1 MNIRTKIIG
10 GYLLFVGLS
19 LSCMGLNYRLENSI
33 VRDAERM
40 YRHSEDIRLEMETQN
55 AFWRQ
60 VIAATDYFLTGAEEH
75 DAEFD
80 HYQIMFVERIEA
92 LDSSLKGE
100 AEIEALRQLRD
111 RHAQFVDKFHEA
123 SALYRVGRKEE
134 GNLVEVGEIDPAEGH
149 VAQAWKTL
157 FELKRDDMSEAIGQI
172 RSYEKYV
179 PILHSLKTTIENTE
193 LIYTESKSLQQSM
206 EVQLHVLKQV
216 IALTDLFLT
225 SDPDH
230 IEEFEEYGKLV
241 HEELRSVQPFF
252 EEGDERELLNLI
264 KVKHVTFS
272 DAFNLAARTY
282 ERGDSASAQ
291 STKLHIVDP
300 AENELALTLNRLNL
314 LKQQNIKRSLDNV
327 ILVDATAL
335 STTKNDAIYVVITL
349 IIGLFIGAISA
360 FRITRPVKQLAEATR
375 GIAAGD
381 FSVRLDAKSGDEV
394 GHLARSFN
402 SMAEALQSTTVS
414 KMFVDDIIKSMTDS
428 LVVTSPEGRIVIVNA
443 ATCQMLGYAEEQ
455 LVGQPLAMLFERDE
469 ESGESPSDDSEDS
482 GMVNDVE
489 RVYLA
494 KDGHKIPIS
503 FSRAIMRLDS
513 SPAHGAVCVAKDITE
528 RKRTECALR
537 KSEER
542 LLQAQKMESIGTLA
556 GGIAHDFNNIL
567 AAIIGYLELAVED
580 LPGDHRT
587 QSHLAQ
593 VLKAAGRARDLVR
606 QILTFS
612 RQEEPQRKLIHV
624 GPILEEALKLLR
636 SSLPSTIEIR
646 QQFDRDAPRLLGDSG
661 RIHQVM
667 MNLGTNA
674 MHAMNGR
681 GGTLEVRLVALNIDA
696 DFAQTHA
703 DLREG
708 RYLRLIVSDTGCGID
723 QHTMERIFEPF
734 FTTQG
739 PGEGTGLGLATVYGI
754 VKDHDGAISVY
765 SEPGAGTTFNIY
777 FPVDERAATESVIQ
791 SHPIPQGRGQ
801 HVMFVDDEV
810 PLALLGKERLER
822 LGYKVTTHTNSI
834 EALEAFHAC
843 PAQFD
848 LVITDYTM
856 PRMNGTDLAMDM
868 LKVRPEIPVIMVT
881 GYSSTINS
889 ERTTS
894 IGIRELLMKP
904 TTAQT
909 IGEAVSRALTRTT
922 ED

>member
-33 VRDAERM
+33 VRDAERI
-40 YRHSEDIRLEMETQN
+40 YRHSEDIRLEMETRN

-60 VIAATDYFLTGAEEH
+60 VIAATNCFFTGAEEH
-75 DAEFD
+75 EAEFD
-80 HYQIMFVERIEA
+80 HYEIVFVQRIES
-92 LDSSLKGE
+92 LESSLKGE
-100 AEIEALRQLRD
+100 AEMEALRQLKD
-111 RHAQFVDKFHEA
+111 RHALYVAKFAEA
-123 SALYRVGRKEE
+123 SAPNRAGRKEE
-134 GNLVEVGEIDPAEGH
+134 GKRVESGEIGPAEER
-149 VAQAWKTL
+149 VEQAWKTL
-157 FELKRDDMSEAIGQI
+157 FELKRVDMSEAIGQI

-179 PILHSLKTTIENTE
+179 SILPPLKTTIENTQR
-193 LIYTESKSLQQSM
+193 IYTESQSLQQSM
-206 EVQLHVLKQV
+206 EVQIHILKQV

-225 SDPDH
+225 NDGEY
-230 IEEFEEYGKLV
+230 IEEFQKYGKLV
-241 HEELRSVQPFF
+241 HEELRNVQPFI
-252 EEGDERELLNLI
+252 EESDERELLNLI
-264 KVKHVTFS
+264 KLKHNTFS
-272 DAFNLAARTY
+272 DAFSLAATTY
-282 ERGDSASAQ
+282 ESGDSASAE
-291 STKLHIVDP
+291 STRLHIVDP
-300 AENELALTLNRLNL
+300 AENELAQALKRLYL
-314 LKQQNIKRSLDNV
+314 LKQKNIKRSLDNV
-327 ILVDATAL
+327 VLVDATAL
-335 STTKNDAIYVVITL
+335 STTKNLVVYVFLTL
-349 IIGLFIGAISA
+349 IIGLVIGAISA
-360 FRITRPVKQLAEATR
+360 VRITRPVKRLAEATR

-381 FSVRLDAKSGDEV
+381 FSVRLEANSSDEV

-402 SMAEALQSTTVS
+402 SMAKTLQRTTVS
-414 KMFVDDIIKSMTDS
+414 KLFVEDIIRTMTDS
-428 LVVTSPEGRIVIVNA
+428 LVVTSPEGLIVTVNA
-443 ATCQMLGYAEEQ
+443 ATCRMLGYEEEQ
-455 LVGQPLAMLFERDE
+455 LVGQPLEKLFAKDE
-469 ESGESPSDDSEDS
+469 ESQESGNDDSKDR

-494 KDGHKIPIS
+494 KDGHRIPIS
-503 FSRAIMRLDS
+503 FSRAVMRLDS
-513 SPAHGAVCVAKDITE
+513 SHGQGAVCVAKDITE
-528 RKRTECALR
+528 RKRTESALR

-542 LLQAQKMESIGTLA
+542 LLQAQKMDSIGTLA

-567 AAIIGYLELAVED
+567 AAMMGYLELAADD
-580 LPGDHRT
+580 LPGDHRV

-593 VLKAAGRARDLVR
+593 VLTAAGRARDLVR

-612 RQEEPQRKLIHV
+612 RQEEPQRKPIHV
-624 GPILEEALKLLR
+624 GRILEEALKLLR
-636 SSLPSTIEIR
+636 SSFPSTIEIR
-646 QQFDRDAPRLLGDSG
+646 RHVDLEVPQLLGDPV

-674 MHAMNGR
+674 MHAMNER
-681 GGTLEVRLVALNIDA
+681 GGILEVKLAVLNVDA

-723 QHTMERIFEPF
+723 RHTMERIFEPF
-734 FTTQG
+734 FTTKG

-765 SEPGAGTTFNIY
+765 SEPCAGTTFNIY
-777 FPVDERAATESVIQ
+777 FPVHGSAASEALVQ
-791 SHPIPQGRGQ
+791 SQPIAQGRGQ
-801 HVMFVDDEV
+801 HLLFVDDEA

-843 PAQFD
+843 PAKFD

-856 PRMNGTDLAMDM
+856 PRMNGADLAMDM

-909 IGEAVSRALTRTT
+909 IGEAVNRALAKNRK
-922 ED
+922 E